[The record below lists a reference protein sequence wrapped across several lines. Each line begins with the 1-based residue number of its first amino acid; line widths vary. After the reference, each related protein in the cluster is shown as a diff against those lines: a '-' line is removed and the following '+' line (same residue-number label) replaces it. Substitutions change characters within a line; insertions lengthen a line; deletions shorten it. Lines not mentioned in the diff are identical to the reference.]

1 MLLRS
6 GLFREP
12 VMQAIRQGIFIAV
25 VVAFC
30 CFQSM
35 FGAFSQVPAQALADP
50 NELFSRLVFALQTG
64 DTELL
69 YGWLDSEV
77 LKDVLRNTGQTGQDG
92 RLVELGAVSAV
103 ETKPLPTDA
112 GQRSFSALVTHQ
124 KGLTNWTV
132 TIDDATHRVDSLNYR
147 FLKPFDSA
155 SAGGGR
161 GLARNPSSSGGHG
174 GGGLERET
182 AQRLAAEAARR
193 AAEEAGRL
201 QEAGSTRTS
210 LPSPIPDSPSL
221 DPRVVDF
228 LYVTTRKPTNQSSS
242 ASISYSGERG
252 TDLSFGAASVRI
264 PKDHKIGRIELPV
277 KWSLLGY
284 TIYEG
289 SLSDD
294 KRFAIRKVAPL
305 SPEQWGR
312 LATARSF
319 RKQALVFVH
328 GYNTSFEDALYRN
341 AQIIWDLQYPGLS
354 VLFSWASAGNPAD
367 YFYDRDSAYLAR
379 DGFVKVLKFLRE
391 TYHFEKVDV
400 IAHSMGNLVVLDA
413 LSSYARTSNP
423 VKIGQLIMAA
433 PDVDRD
439 QFLQM
444 EPDVRRITNGMTL
457 YASSADKA
465 LVLSRVPA
473 RVPRAGDV
481 PSEGPIVLPDMETI
495 DVTAIGDEIFGLNHT
510 EFASNR
516 AIIDDIKLLI
526 STGMR
531 PPRLAQIRGIPDLP
545 AIPKYWRYVP

>member
-1 MLLRS
+1 
-6 GLFREP
+6 
-12 VMQAIRQGIFIAV
+12 MQAIRQGILIAA

-30 CFQSM
+30 CLQSM

-69 YGWLDSEV
+69 YGWLDSKA

-103 ETKPLPTDA
+103 EIKPLPA
-112 GQRSFSALVTHQ
+112 GVGQTSFSALVTHQ
-124 KGLTNWTV
+124 KGLSNWTV
-132 TIDDATHRVDSLNYR
+132 AIDDATHRVDSLNYT
-147 FLKPFDSA
+147 FAKPSDISTSA
-155 SAGGGR
+155 DGGR
-161 GLARNPSSSGGHG
+161 GPARSPGSGGHG
-174 GGGLERET
+174 DGGLEREA
-182 AQRLAAEAARR
+182 AQTPAAEAARR
-193 AAEEAGRL
+193 AAEEARRL
-201 QEAGSTRTS
+201 QEARNPPTS
-210 LPSPIPDSPSL
+210 RPPPIPDSPRL

-228 LYVTTRKPTNQSSS
+228 LYVTTRKSTSQSGS
-242 ASISYSGERG
+242 ASIGYSGERG

-264 PKDHKIGRIELPV
+264 PEDHKIGRIELPV

-305 SPEQWGR
+305 SPQQWGR
-312 LATARSF
+312 LATAKSSQ
-319 RKQALVFVH
+319 KQALVFVH

-379 DGFVKVLKFLRE
+379 DGFIKVLKFLRE

-413 LSSYARTSNP
+413 LSNYARTTNP

-465 LVLSRVPA
+465 LALSRVPA

-481 PSEGPIVLPDMETI
+481 PSDGPIVLPDMETI

-545 AIPKYWRYVP
+545 AIPRYWRYVP